1 MEIIRP
7 SAYTHVEVESNHNT
21 PMMAQQVYKNL
32 GLPFRVVQVRIFEGE
47 PEGKL
52 HDVVGWSSRDG
63 GSSVDAYA
71 VNIEDSS
78 AGAAFL
84 VYGGDWGLRL
94 RPAGADAAW
103 SIDASDQFGETHLVL
118 ASDEDL
124 TPSA

>member
-7 SAYTHVEVESNHNT
+7 SAYTHVEVEANDNT

-32 GLPFRVVQVRIFEGE
+32 GLPFRVVRVRLYEGE

-52 HDVVGWSSRDG
+52 YDVAGWSSAGG
-63 GSSVDAYA
+63 GSPVDAYA
-71 VNIEDSS
+71 VQIEDSS

-84 VYGGDWGLRL
+84 VYGGDWGIRL
-94 RPAGADAAW
+94 RPAGSEEAW
-103 SIDASDQFGETHLVL
+103 SIDAADQLGETHLVL

-124 TPSA
+124 SRG